1 MSEQAMATVDRSTD
15 EAAFRYR
22 DARRDFWDSRANA
35 DPSRASRAY
44 LDRLNELFAFTI
56 APGQRVLEIGCGQGD
71 LLASLQPSYGVGID
85 LAPEMVAAA
94 EQRHPALNFHL
105 ADAHEFHTDEH
116 FDVIVL
122 SDLINDLWDVAL
134 VSEVAETS
142 QKWIAMEVDPDRAGA
157 GCERA
162 P

>member
-1 MSEQAMATVDRSTD
+1 MESTWRPRWLLLRNSAT
-15 EAAFRYR
+15 
-22 DARRDFWDSRANA
+22 
-35 DPSRASRAY
+35 
-44 LDRLNELFAFTI
+44 
-56 APGQRVLEIGCGQGD
+56 
-71 LLASLQPSYGVGID
+71 
-85 LAPEMVAAA
+85 
-94 EQRHPALNFHL
+94 PALNFHL